1 MTSSTDERPVFLV
14 VDDDTDSLRLLRDV
28 LEDAGIAAL
37 VAPSGTAALSIL
49 SRITPD
55 GILMDAVMP
64 GLDGFET
71 CRQIKQNPEW
81 ASIPVI
87 FMTGLKDTENIVR
100 GFTAGGT
107 DYITKP
113 FRVEELTARLLSQI
127 TQSRMVRSTRHALDF
142 TGTPLMAVTA
152 SGIPSW
158 WNTPADQLLKQLM
171 PGLAISA
178 GVEMPSLS
186 GPLASVALLA
196 VGAAKV
202 EGLTGK
208 TMIAKLLGSVERDEF
223 LIELSIERSD
233 EDTDTSIAAL
243 RDSFGLTKREAE
255 VLLWLTRG
263 KANRD
268 IAEIMGCSPRTIN
281 KHLEQVFSK
290 MNVENR
296 TAAAMA
302 AVSKL

>member
-263 KANRD
+263 QANRD